1 MQTQLGSDVLRFLQ
15 FSCSSLGQQLSSE
28 GSAWLLCEFIKKT
41 EPWLLQVPL
50 EVVYKIVVNTSL
62 RPVWHDRGY
71 LSYTLD
77 LWIQWYTH
85 SDILGQ

>member
-41 EPWLLQVPL
+41 EP
-50 EVVYKIVVNTSL
+50 
-62 RPVWHDRGY
+62 
-71 LSYTLD
+71 
-77 LWIQWYTH
+77 
-85 SDILGQ
+85 